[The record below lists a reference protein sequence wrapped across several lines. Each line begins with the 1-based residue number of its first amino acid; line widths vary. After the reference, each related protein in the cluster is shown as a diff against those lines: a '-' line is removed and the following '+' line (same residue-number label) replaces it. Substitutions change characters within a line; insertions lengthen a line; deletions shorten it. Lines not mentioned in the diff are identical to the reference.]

1 MRPRVTLTQRRHLPD
16 LFAKP
21 GGHVGRFGREH
32 QHRASPGSQ
41 VLCGSIVARVQTR
54 QYHEGRRL
62 LSSARPRVNMPPSR
76 TVLMKFLTFL
86 LPAWLV
92 RRRSEDAQGGV
103 HRLIV
108 APTAKGSSA
117 AGRLAVPPLSPER
130 DDAPEQEVLVDGIAL
145 FVQAG
150 ESWVGPPHS
159 RDGLD
164 RLCPSLAVWITELQE
179 EFSLRGPYLLSSNT
193 PHDIAVVVAGSAL
206 HFQIF
211 AVVPSA
217 DMPNGYLGLQY
228 GDNEGSSD
236 GADGDF
242 SLPTW
247 IDIRRNVREVLETF
261 SRS

>member
-1 MRPRVTLTQRRHLPD
+1 
-16 LFAKP
+16 
-21 GGHVGRFGREH
+21 
-32 QHRASPGSQ
+32 
-41 VLCGSIVARVQTR
+41 
-54 QYHEGRRL
+54 
-62 LSSARPRVNMPPSR
+62 
-76 TVLMKFLTFL
+76 MKFLTFL

-92 RRRSEDAQGGV
+92 KRRSDDAHGSV

-117 AGRLAVPPLSPER
+117 AAGLTVPPLSPER
-130 DDAPEQEVLVDGIAL
+130 DDAPEEVLVDGIAL

-193 PHDIAVVVAGSAL
+193 PHEITVVVAGSAL

-247 IDIRRNVREVLETF
+247 IDIRRNVREVLEPF
-261 SRS
+261 SWR